1 MSEIDVLEE
10 LRKMQLMM
18 KDVLGTILVM
28 QQPKSQDNSSRVE
41 CLENEVRRQGD
52 VIKTLQ
58 RQIQASIDCHL
69 RTRETLS
76 ALTLTIKKLAT
87 PS

>member
-1 MSEIDVLEE
+1 MTEVHVLEE
-10 LRKMQLMM
+10 LRKMQVMM
-18 KDVLGTILVM
+18 KDVLTTILGM
-28 QQPKSQDNSSRVE
+28 QQSKDDNTRLE
-41 CLENEVRRQGD
+41 CLESEVKRQGE

-76 ALTLTIKKLAT
+76 ALTSTVKKLAN